1 LEILSCNPYR
11 TLGVT
16 SNSGQKL
23 IQRNLSKLKAFSKL
37 GKSLDL
43 DYDLSFLNLKPVD
56 RSTNVISK
64 VDTKILL
71 DENKIKFSLFW
82 FQETTSFD
90 SVALANL
97 IKGDV
102 EKAFAIWNK
111 VIKSEEVDSKNFS
124 AVNNISTLSLISVLE
139 GSKKDKF
146 KADKEST
153 SKLKSALKQKINLIK
168 SDCFNDFCLSVG
180 AKSTINPNDINL
192 FFSEK
197 IIETLNKSFSAKQI
211 FALIDDVDA
220 SLSEL
225 YRKNLIQIPVSN
237 IKEMIE
243 TTSLAL
249 KNNVEKGLSLG
260 KELIKSTVKDLKYL
274 KETIGENH
282 HQYQSLADKVSNQ
295 VLQCGINY
303 FNEMGEDQSY
313 LNSYKYALS
322 IATSDKTKARANDCI
337 RHCEEEIN
345 AKICKFC
352 NENEV
357 TKSSFGLRV
366 KMHKMTG
373 LSQYSYFKN
382 GGLEVKCCNSC
393 KNKKSTNKIIAPI
406 LALVVYGGAA
416 ALTSGVLVII
426 DFFTGFNIGKWWF
439 KFMNKKIYFES
450 VSNHPLVKESIRQ
463 GYEYGMP

>member
-1 LEILSCNPYR
+1 LEILSSNPYR

-23 IQRNLSKLKAFSKL
+23 IQKNLSKLKAYSKL
-37 GKSLDL
+37 GKSLDF
-43 DYDLSFLNLKPVD
+43 DYDFSFLSLKPVD
-56 RSTNVISK
+56 RSIDVISK
-64 VDTKILL
+64 VESKILL

-90 SVALANL
+90 SIALANL
-97 IKGDV
+97 TKGNA
-102 EKAFAIWNK
+102 EKASVIWSK
-111 VIKSEEVDSKNFS
+111 VIKSDEVNSKNFS
-124 AVNNISTLSLISVLE
+124 AVNNISTLLLISVLE
-139 GSKKDKF
+139 GSKKDIF
-146 KADKEST
+146 KTDQDSI
-153 SKLKSALKQKINLIK
+153 SKLKSALNQKINLIK

-180 AKSTINPNDINL
+180 AKSTINSNDINL

-197 IIETLNKSFSAKQI
+197 IIEALNKSFSTKQI
-211 FALIDDVDA
+211 LDLIDDVDA

-225 YRKNLIQIPVSN
+225 YRKNLIQSPVSN

-249 KNNVEKGLSLG
+249 KNNVENGLSLG

-274 KETIGENH
+274 KETLGENH
-282 HQYQSLADKVSNQ
+282 HQYHSLADKVSNQ

-303 FNEMGEDQSY
+303 FNEMSDDQSY
-313 LNSYKYALS
+313 LSSYKYALS
-322 IATSDKTKARANDCI
+322 IATSDKTKTRANECI
-337 RHCEEEIN
+337 KHCEEEIN

-357 TKSSFGLRV
+357 SKSSFGLRL